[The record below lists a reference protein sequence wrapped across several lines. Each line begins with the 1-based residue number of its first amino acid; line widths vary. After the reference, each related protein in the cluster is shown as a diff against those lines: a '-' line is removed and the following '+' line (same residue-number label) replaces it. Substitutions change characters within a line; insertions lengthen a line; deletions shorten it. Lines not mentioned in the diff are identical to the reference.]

1 MARIKTT
8 SSDQYVHTFYF
19 EEGEELL
26 NELNNGEGI
35 SPELSRNMTSEI
47 AQILRQPEDILV
59 VGTDGFQM
67 ITIVLAP
74 HAVVQGTGPVLI
86 STFDRDRIVAM
97 VSREFIE
104 AKAHICDT
112 ADDQDAA
119 QDEWDNLLEE
129 LFESA
134 LELGNN
140 NSRELLNIVEFLQ

>member
-1 MARIKTT
+1 MARIKTN
-8 SSDQYVHTFYF
+8 SSDQYVHTFDF

-26 NELNNGEGI
+26 DELNSGEGI

-47 AQILRQPEDILV
+47 AQLMRQPDNILV
-59 VGTDGFQM
+59 VGTDSSQT

-74 HAVVQGTGPVLI
+74 HAVVQGTGPVLMP
-86 STFDRDRIVAM
+86 TFDKDRIVAM

-104 AKAHICDT
+104 AKAHICNI

-119 QDEWDNLLEE
+119 QEEWDSLLEQ
-129 LFESA
+129 LFDTA
-134 LELGNN
+134 IELGNH

>member
-8 SSDQYVHTFYF
+8 SSDQYVHTFDF

-26 NELNNGEGI
+26 DELNNVEGI

-86 STFDRDRIVAM
+86 STFDKDRIVAM
-97 VSREFIE
+97 VSREVI
-104 AKAHICDT
+104 AVKAHICDL

-119 QDEWDNLLEE
+119 QEEWDTLLDQ

-134 LELGNN
+134 LELGNH
-140 NSRELLNIVEFLQ
+140 NSRKLLNIVEFLQ

>member
-8 SSDQYVHTFYF
+8 SSDQYVYTFDF

-35 SPELSRNMTSEI
+35 SAELSRNMASEI
-47 AQILRQPEDILV
+47 AQLMRQPEDILV

-86 STFDRDRIVAM
+86 STFDQDRIVAM

-112 ADDQDAA
+112 AHDQDAA
-119 QDEWDNLLEE
+119 QEEWGTLLDQ

-134 LELGNN
+134 LELGNH

>member
-1 MARIKTT
+1 MARFKTT
-8 SSDQYVHTFYF
+8 SSDQDVHTFDF

-26 NELNNGEGI
+26 EELNNGEGI

-67 ITIVLAP
+67 ITIVLVP

-86 STFDRDRIVAM
+86 PTFDIDRIVAM

-119 QDEWDNLLEE
+119 QEEWDTLLDQ
-129 LFESA
+129 LFETA
-134 LELGNN
+134 LELGNH
-140 NSRELLNIVEFLQ
+140 NSREVLNIVEFLQ